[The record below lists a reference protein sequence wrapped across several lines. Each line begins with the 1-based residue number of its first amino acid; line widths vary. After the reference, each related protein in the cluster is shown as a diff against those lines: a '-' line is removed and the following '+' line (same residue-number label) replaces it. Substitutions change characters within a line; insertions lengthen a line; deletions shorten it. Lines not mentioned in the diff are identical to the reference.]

1 MASITQL
8 VSRHIAEDAHRW
20 SRRIDAVVCFIGANL
35 LRDTCLTTL
44 FVAAPVILIY
54 SSRALPA
61 VVVAALVFAVLYTIA
76 AAATDGQP
84 SLGRK
89 IAQGLDPQSAPWWAW
104 CTLVLLFYSGVSSLW
119 AIDSDI
125 ALEQSIKMTLMFLT
139 VLLLQRLSPPLIRPA
154 HRVGAAVGIALAA
167 VILIV
172 ELWSSGIFRAYVYGP
187 NPAYLNRSVVSVSL
201 LMWPTLA
208 LTTGRY
214 RHWIRSGLILLVA
227 AAVIVSRSDSALLAI
242 AAGLLVTSMALVSHR
257 LAAIGVIVVG
267 TAAFI
272 FMPMTVQVMADLAS
286 ETGAD
291 SIVNLST
298 ERRLEFWEAFSSVAL
313 LRPILGW
320 GLESSRFFGIW
331 DLPGVTWALGPV
343 HHPHNP
349 ILQIWV
355 ELGAIGVALAG
366 LIMIGIVLS
375 VSRLPGRRRSFA
387 YGAITAT
394 LAISSVSHGAWQ
406 LWWICL
412 LMLVTALFTFDERYQ
427 DDIPEPVSGPAKAE
441 KTARLKRNTVS
452 SP

>member
-1 MASITQL
+1 MASITRL
-8 VSRHIAEDAHRW
+8 ISRHIAEDAHRW
-20 SRRIDAVVCFIGANL
+20 GRGIDAFGSFFGANL
-35 LRDTCLTTL
+35 LRDACLTTL
-44 FVAAPVILIY
+44 FVIAPVVLIY

-61 VVVAALVFAVLYTIA
+61 IVVAALTFAVLYTIA
-76 AAATDGQP
+76 AAATDGGP

-89 IAQGLDPQSAPWWAW
+89 IANGLDPRTVPWWVW
-104 CTLVLLFYSGVSSLW
+104 CTLALLFYSGVSSLW
-119 AIDSDI
+119 ALDSDM
-125 ALEQSIKMTLMFLT
+125 AQEQSIKMAFM
-139 VLLLQRLSPPLIRPA
+139 LLAILALQRLSPPLIRKA

-167 VILIV
+167 VILII
-172 ELWSSGIFRAYVYGP
+172 ELKSPGIFRTYIYGP

-242 AAGLLVTSMALVSHR
+242 AAGLLVTSMALVSNR

-272 FMPMTVQVMADLAS
+272 AMPMTVQVMADIAS
-286 ETGAD
+286 ETGVE
-291 SIVNLST
+291 SMVNLST
-298 ERRLEFWEAFSSVAL
+298 ERRLEFWEAFSDVAL
-313 LRPILGW
+313 QRPILGW

-331 DLPGVTWALGPV
+331 DLPGVTWTIGPV

-375 VSRLPGRRRSFA
+375 VARLPGRRRSFA

-412 LMLVTALFTFDERYQ
+412 LMLVTALFTFKERYP
-427 DDIPEPVSGPAKAE
+427 DDTPEQI
-441 KTARLKRNTVS
+441 
-452 SP
+452 